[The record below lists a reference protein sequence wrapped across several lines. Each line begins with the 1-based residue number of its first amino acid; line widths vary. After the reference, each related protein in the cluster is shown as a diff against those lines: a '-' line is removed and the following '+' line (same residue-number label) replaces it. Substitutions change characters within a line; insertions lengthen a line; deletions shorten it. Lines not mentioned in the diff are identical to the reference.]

1 MFSHRNIW
9 YAVWNVQHRVFFI
22 SSWHIGDSEH
32 GFIPK
37 LWPALVDRA
46 KFWRRVLDDKTI
58 HKLPSPFNNK
68 ADELAVLYR
77 GLSINILILNI
88 CSYYCFQIY
97 LKMQDNTEQTDYA
110 EHFPTISEVHQQRFF
125 IAPYDQIRFKIPR
138 TVRKLNF
145 LATQSTTVTA
155 VDSILL
161 FSLWLISSL
170 KLRRIKPKLLSDNA

>member
-97 LKMQDNTEQTDYA
+97 LKCKITQNKLTTRSTSPPYLK
-110 EHFPTISEVHQQRFF
+110 VHQQRFF

-138 TVRKLNF
+138 TVRKLTF

>member
-110 EHFPTISEVHQQRFF
+110 EHFPTISES
-125 IAPYDQIRFKIPR
+125 
-138 TVRKLNF
+138 T
-145 LATQSTTVTA
+145 STTFFLLCHTIKSVLRFQEQFA
-155 VDSILL
+155 SSIFLQPNQRLSLRSILYCY
-161 FSLWLISSL
+161 SHCG
-170 KLRRIKPKLLSDNA
+170 